1 MSDEKRLK
9 DLINYYDSIS
19 ETNNYEEIIK
29 VLNEIISI
37 LERLHGPDNVETAKY
52 LNALGNVYY
61 NLGDYQKAEPLY
73 KRALVIR

>member
-9 DLINYYDSIS
+9 DLIDYYDSIS

-37 LERLHGPDNVETAKY
+37 LEGLHGPDNVETAKY
-52 LNALGNVYY
+52 LNALGNVYSD
-61 NLGDYQKAEPLY
+61 LGDYQKAETCI
-73 KRALVIR
+73 KEALR